1 MKQNIVLIGLMGA
14 GKSSIGKLLARLLK
28 APFVD
33 TDIMIEESTGTSI
46 PVIFAIEG
54 EAGFRQRRKKAIADI
69 SQQQGLVIAT
79 GGGSILDEENRRCL
93 AQNALVVYLH
103 AHPEQ
108 LWQRA
113 KFDKNRPLL
122 QTLDPLKK
130 LEELYSVRDP
140 LYRGM
145 ADQIIETEGKTPLT
159 IARLIARHA
168 KN

>member
-14 GKSSIGKLLARLLK
+14 GKSSIGKILARMLK
-28 APFVD
+28 MPFVD
-33 TDIMIEESTGTSI
+33 TDIMIEESTVTSI

-54 EAGFRQRRKKAIADI
+54 EAGFRQREKKIIAEI

-79 GGGSILDEENRRCL
+79 GGGSILDEENRRRL

-122 QTLDPLKK
+122 HTLDPLKK
-130 LEELYSVRDP
+130 LEELYSMRDP
-140 LYRGM
+140 LYRRL
-145 ADQIIETEGKTPLT
+145 ADQIIDTEGKSPLA
-159 IARLIARHA
+159 IARIIVRHA